1 MIARDRAT
9 EKTGAEEQIGFMRA
23 KQILA
28 LLPVSRSTW
37 WEGVKTGR
45 FPPPLRMPGGK
56 ITFWRKRDILE
67 LLRRLDAGE
76 EI

>member
-1 MIARDRAT
+1 MIARDTAT
-9 EKTGAEEQIGFMRA
+9 EKTGAEEQIGFLRA

-45 FPPPLRMPGGK
+45 FPAPVRMTGGK
-56 ITFWRKRDILE
+56 ITFWRKRDIAE
-67 LLRRLDAGE
+67 LLRRLAAGE